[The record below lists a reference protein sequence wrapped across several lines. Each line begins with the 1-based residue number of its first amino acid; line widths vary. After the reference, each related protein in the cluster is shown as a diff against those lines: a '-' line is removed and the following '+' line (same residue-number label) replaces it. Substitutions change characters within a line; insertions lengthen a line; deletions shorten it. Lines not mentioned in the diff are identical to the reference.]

1 LRVFVFILVWATVG
15 FSQTVCATC
24 HPQIARK
31 YAQTGMG
38 RSFSSSIPPLSQ
50 APFYHKASDTW
61 FATVERGG
69 KYFQRRYQIG
79 FGGKETNVDELSID
93 YVMGSGSHVRTWLHK
108 TPAGALLQLP
118 LAWYAENGGS
128 WAMNPGYDK
137 ADQPNSR
144 RKIDYECMS
153 CHNSYPEI
161 PKGHEQ
167 LRAEPVYSGT
177 IPEGISCERC
187 HGSGEAHVRAAQ
199 SGNAS
204 RPAIREAIVN
214 PAKLTPERQMEVC
227 MQCHLETT
235 SFPFPHS
242 ILKYD
247 RRPFSYRAG
256 QPLAD
261 SLLFFDQ
268 VKTPLNEDRFQIV
281 NSVYGLRKS
290 ECFLQSAGKLQCTT
304 CHDPHSEKTSTE
316 SYNGV
321 CRQCH
326 GPAIDKE
333 IATKL
338 HTADKNCIDCHMP
351 KRRTDDVVHAVMT
364 DHFIRQRKP
373 RGDLTASKAEPDGP
387 DTFYRGEAI
396 PYYPAR
402 LDGVPD
408 GELYLDLA
416 QVRMKNNLERGL
428 VRFGEA
434 LDKSK
439 SAAAE
444 FNVEYADALMAAGK
458 PKEAIADY
466 QEALRK
472 KPDSLAGLIGL
483 GQAFDLAGQPA
494 PAIESFSRA
503 TAAYPDSALA
513 WQDAG
518 QIDAKLGRSGEA
530 VATLRK
536 SIAVDAGIPEAHY
549 ALGTFLAAKEPTSAV
564 ASFREAI
571 RLQPD
576 YAAARLNLAV
586 LLAQR
591 NQLDEAEYEFKQ
603 ALRARPDYALAH
615 LNYGLMLRGAGR
627 AADAEE
633 QLRLARDGSDP
644 AVRETA
650 RRLLSNTPR

>member
-1 LRVFVFILVWATVG
+1 
-15 FSQTVCATC
+15 
-24 HPQIARK
+24 
-31 YAQTGMG
+31 MG
-38 RSFSSSIPPLSQ
+38 RSFSSVIPRLSQ
-50 APFYHKASDTW
+50 TPFYHKASDTW
-61 FATVERGG
+61 FTTIERGG

-79 FGGKETNVDELSID
+79 FDGKETNVDELSID
-93 YVMGSGSHVRTWLHK
+93 FVMGSGNHVRTFLHK

-118 LAWYAENGGS
+118 LAWYSEGGGS

-137 ADQPNSR
+137 PDQPDSR
-144 RKIDYECMS
+144 RKINYECMY

-167 LRAEPVYSGT
+167 LRAEPVFSGT
-177 IPEGISCERC
+177 LPEGIDCQRC
-187 HGSGEAHVRAAQ
+187 HGPGEAHVRAAQ

-204 RPAIREAIVN
+204 RQAIRDAIVN
-214 PAKLTPERQMEVC
+214 PVKLTPERLMEVC

-247 RRPFSYRAG
+247 RGPFSYRAG
-256 QPLAD
+256 EPLSD
-261 SLLFFDQ
+261 FVLFFDQ
-268 VKTPLNEDRFQIV
+268 AKTALNEDRFQIV

-290 ECFLQSAGKLQCTT
+290 ECFLQSGGKLQCTT
-304 CHDPHSEKTSTE
+304 CHDPHSERTSAE
-316 SYNGV
+316 SYNGI

-373 RGDLTASKAEPDGP
+373 RGDLTAAKAEPNGP
-387 DTFYRGEAI
+387 GTFYRGEVM
-396 PYYPAR
+396 PYY
-402 LDGVPD
+402 GVSA

-416 QVRMKNNLERGL
+416 QVRMKNNLERGI
-428 VRFGEA
+428 VRFGES
-434 LDKSK
+434 LDKNK

-444 FNVEYADALMAAGK
+444 FNVEYADALLSLGK
-458 PKEAIADY
+458 TKDAIADY
-466 QEALRK
+466 SEALRK
-472 KPDSLAGLIGL
+472 KPDLLAGLIGL
-483 GQAFDLAGQPA
+483 GQALDSAGQTA
-494 PAIESFSRA
+494 QALESFRRA
-503 TAAYPDSALA
+503 VAAYPDSALA

-518 QIDAKLGRSGEA
+518 QVYAKLGQSNEA
-530 VATLRK
+530 LAALRK
-536 SIAVDAGIPEAHY
+536 SIELDGDVPEAHY
-549 ALGTFLAAKEPTSAV
+549 ALGTFLSRRDPSAAL

-591 NQLDEAEYEFKQ
+591 NQLSEAEFHFKW
-603 ALRARPDYALAH
+603 ALRARPDYPLAH

-627 AADAEE
+627 SAEAE
-633 QLRLARDGSDP
+633 AQLQLAVNGSDA
-644 AVRETA
+644 AVRDAA
-650 RRLLSNTPR
+650 RRLLR